1 MQYEISQEV
10 AKVAKD
16 LIGRFHSQLGPKEIV
31 FVFQI
36 RKDKSTGE
44 SQAQMR
50 KGKPV
55 LADVKVIGGL
65 NAFLCSGEA
74 RTDENGPTPFACVVV
89 SKHAWNL
96 LKPKQREAMIDEQ
109 LCRLDYDAETGR
121 PTILDYDANVFVQN
135 MRRFGAWSEDLQ
147 TLMNAA
153 SEFPLFEEIEKQE
166 IKVKKAAA
174 GNGKAVDPPVEASA
188 PAPDLPSLKSDVA
201 KKRGRQ
207 QSGTSTVSGADL
219 FSGHSPRRGE
229 HDDQHQPRGTT
240 SE

>member
-1 MQYEISQEV
+1 MQYERSEEV
-10 AKVAKD
+10 RNVAAK
-16 LIGRFHSQLGPKEIV
+16 LIGSFHSELAPKEIV
-31 FVFQI
+31 YVFQE
-36 RKDKSTGE
+36 RKDKGTGE

-96 LKPKQREAMIDEQ
+96 LKPKQREAMLDEQ
-109 LCRLDYDAETGR
+109 LCRLDYDEASGR
-121 PTILDYDANVFVQN
+121 PSILDYDANVFVQN

-153 SEFPLFEEIEKQE
+153 SEFPLFKDLEETETKP
-166 IKVKKAAA
+166 KVQKAAA
-174 GNGKAVDPPVEASA
+174 GGNGKAVDSPVETSA
-188 PAPDLPSLKSDVA
+188 PATDLPSLKSDVA
-201 KKRGRQ
+201 KKRGGR
-207 QSGTSTVSGADL
+207 GA
-219 FSGHSPRRGE
+219 SVTH
-229 HDDQHQPRGTT
+229 
-240 SE
+240 